1 MNYSFCGI
9 QRGTLEELKSRM
21 WLQSLRLPTPVISRK
36 TACIK
41 SYTRQWVV
49 GVLLLLDREMTFFI
63 N

>member
-1 MNYSFCGI
+1 MNSKFCEI
-9 QRGTLEELKSRM
+9 QRATLEEIKSRM
-21 WLQSLRLPTPVISRK
+21 WLQSLRLPTPVISKQK
-36 TACIK
+36 TCIK